1 MGGGMNEPSNP
12 RPAPGWFSIAAI
24 ASILFMALGC
34 AGYLVSV
41 LADPSSLPL
50 DQRNL
55 LEARPIWM
63 VAAYAIAVWAGLF
76 GAIALLMRKKV
87 AEPLLLVSLIGAVLT
102 FLPYAVVPAVSELV
116 TTNDIAVAV
125 AVVLITGTIWSFAR
139 HSRQRGWLK

>member
-1 MGGGMNEPSNP
+1 MSEPSDF
-12 RPAPGWFSIAAI
+12 RPVPGWFSLAAI

-63 VAAYAIAVWAGLF
+63 VAAYAIAVWVGLF
-76 GAIALLMRKKV
+76 GAIALLMRRKA

-116 TTNDIAVAV
+116 TTNDIAVG
-125 AVVLITGTIWSFAR
+125 VVVLLITGTIWSFAR
-139 HSRQRGWLK
+139 HARQRGWLK

>member
-1 MGGGMNEPSNP
+1 MNEPSAS
-12 RPAPGWFSIAAI
+12 RPVPGWFSLAAI

-63 VAAYAIAVWAGLF
+63 VAAYAIAVWIGLF

-125 AVVLITGTIWSFAR
+125 VVVLITGTIWSFAR
-139 HSRQRGWLK
+139 HSRLRGWLK

>member
-1 MGGGMNEPSNP
+1 MQEPSEF
-12 RPAPGWFSIAAI
+12 RPVPGWFSVVAI

-41 LADPSSLPL
+41 LSDPSSFPL

-55 LEARPIWM
+55 LEARPVWM
-63 VAAYAIAVWAGLF
+63 VAAYAIAVWIGLL
-76 GAIALLMRKKV
+76 GTIALLMRRKS

-125 AVVLITGTIWSFAR
+125 VVVLITGTIWSFAR

>member
-1 MGGGMNEPSNP
+1 
-12 RPAPGWFSIAAI
+12 
-24 ASILFMALGC
+24 MALGC

-63 VAAYAIAVWAGLF
+63 VAAYAIAVWIGLF

-125 AVVLITGTIWSFAR
+125 VVVLITGTIWSFAR
-139 HSRQRGWLK
+139 HSRLRGWLK